1 MEISLL
7 KRIEEGM
14 LRKIKYNSKEKELT
28 KDKKI
33 EKIIGDVFWQIK
45 ANIIIEKLLELA
57 LYCNKKVME
66 AFFF

>member
-66 AFFF
+66 VFFF

>member
-1 MEISLL
+1 
-7 KRIEEGM
+7 M